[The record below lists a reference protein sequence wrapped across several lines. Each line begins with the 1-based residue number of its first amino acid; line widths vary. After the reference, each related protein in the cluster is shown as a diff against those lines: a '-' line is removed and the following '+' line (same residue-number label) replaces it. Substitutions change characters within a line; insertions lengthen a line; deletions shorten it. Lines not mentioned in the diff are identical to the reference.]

1 MCVWCSALAFAVVA
15 SAPALRWGEASS
27 VELLSVHCVDC
38 VSRWLLCTVVLL
50 QSLLRAVE
58 LMLTVLVEVE

>member
-27 VELLSVHCVDC
+27 VELLSVHCVEGR
-38 VSRWLLCTVVLL
+38 SWWLLCAVVLL
-50 QSLLRAVE
+50 QTLLCKVE
-58 LMLTVLVEVE
+58 LLLAVLVEVK